1 MISVDGYS
9 MRASISLTREMPEG
23 VYKRALKARAEVV
36 EGEVNDLLWDLAV
49 HRYALQR
56 VIDALWDL
64 DKYSTMHLL
73 PSKRKS
79 IIELRR
85 LKTFAMS
92 EEDREFISGKL
103 IARRVYVVL

>member
-1 MISVDGYS
+1 
-9 MRASISLTREMPEG
+9 
-23 VYKRALKARAEVV
+23 
-36 EGEVNDLLWDLAV
+36 
-49 HRYALQR
+49 
-56 VIDALWDL
+56 
-64 DKYSTMHLL
+64 MHPS

-85 LKTFAMS
+85 LKTLAMS